1 MTKWK
6 VYLHNKCIDTVY
18 YIRSLTANEVREALI
33 NTYDF
38 NPDIEVY
45 KAI

>member
-6 VYLHNKCIDTVY
+6 VYLHDKCIDTVY
-18 YIRSLTANEVREALI
+18 YIRSLTADEVKKALI
-33 NTYDF
+33 DSYDF
-38 NPDIEVY
+38 DIDIVVY